1 MRPEIWHFQQAD
13 PNAAYPGF
21 VLWVAG
27 SEWPFYCEC
36 IASYDGKT
44 SKPKLEFSMPMLV
57 KAQFFWYPFQYEIM
71 TFSFAL

>member
-13 PNAAYPGF
+13 ANAAYPGF

-36 IASYDGKT
+36 IACYDGK
-44 SKPKLEFSMPMLV
+44 SSDP
-57 KAQFFWYPFQYEIM
+57 
-71 TFSFAL
+71 